1 MDSLPPL
8 PPWAVTTARRRA
20 HIRRV
25 ASLLAAW
32 ADRLRVSDAEQ
43 ARWIRAALLHDALKD
58 APDATIAALAS
69 PKLGSPRIWHGP
81 AAARR
86 AEQDGERDQGVL
98 DAVCYHS
105 IGYAGWDQVGRMLYL
120 ADFLEPGRRHSDPR
134 RAAQARRVGREP
146 EAVLRTIARE
156 RIAYGLSQS
165 WPLLAETVAFWNALP

>member
-1 MDSLPPL
+1 MDRLPPL
-8 PPWAVTTARRRA
+8 PDWAVTTPRRRA

-25 ASLLAAW
+25 AALLVIW
-32 ADRLRVSDAEQ
+32 ADRLGASGAER

-58 APDATIAALAS
+58 AAAETIAALAA
-69 PKLGSPRIWHGP
+69 PKLGPPTIWHGP

-86 AEQDGERDQGVL
+86 AEQDGERDRGVL

-120 ADFLEPGRRHSDPR
+120 ADFLEPGRRRPDAR

-146 EAVLRTIARE
+146 DAVLREIARE
-156 RIAYGLSQS
+156 RIGYGLSKN